1 MYKSVYERRIF
12 TSIHSNIKIVLNIV
26 KAFCDDGKQSNN
38 VTGTCE
44 PCPVGFYKG
53 PSNDRCQKCPPN
65 KTTFTNGSV
74 SLDECIGK
82 NSPSFS

>member
-1 MYKSVYERRIF
+1 MYKSVYERRIV

-26 KAFCDDGKQSNN
+26 KAFCDDSKQSNN

-65 KTTFTNGSV
+65 KTTFTNGSI
-74 SLDECIGK
+74 SRDECIGEK
-82 NSPSFS
+82 SFQ